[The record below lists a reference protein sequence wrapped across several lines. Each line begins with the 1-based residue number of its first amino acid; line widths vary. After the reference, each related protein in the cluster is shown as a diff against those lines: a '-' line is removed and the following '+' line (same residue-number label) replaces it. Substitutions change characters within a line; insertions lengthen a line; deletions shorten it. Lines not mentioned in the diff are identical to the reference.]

1 MKCEV
6 VGWLFED
13 AERPQ
18 LLVRDERSKGEPQLV
33 NLDSTLAHQA
43 IQTGSFRRGQPII
56 DPVTRRTIGFEMEPL
71 PSPYVASL

>member
-6 VGWLFED
+6 VGWLFVD

-18 LLVRDERSKGEPQLV
+18 LLVRDRIKGEPQPV
-33 NLDSTLAHQA
+33 NLDSEAA

-56 DPVTRRTIGFEMEPL
+56 DPVTKKTIGFEMEPL